1 MTATTHIATNF
12 KIAFTTRSGGTIHII
27 ATIRNEKLHQLRHS
41 TASEQPV
48 NGNFIVTPFR
58 VKGLRDSFVL
68 QPGFRLSGLLAKP
81 EMVAAMYPEL
91 FPFFDFK

>member
-1 MTATTHIATNF
+1 MNATSNIATNF
-12 KIAFTTRSGGTIHII
+12 KIAFTTRSGGTIYII

-48 NGNFIVTPFR
+48 DNNFIVTTFR
-58 VKGLRDSFVL
+58 VKGSRDSYVL
-68 QPGFRLSGLLAKP
+68 QPGFRLSGLLSKP
-81 EMVAAMYPEL
+81 AMVAAMYPEL